1 MKRSAERVIGATE
14 AGRHPVVHVDMH
26 RLSAGRTGR
35 PPLLAEATGPFQAEL
50 PAADLADVSFLA
62 VRGFPVPVD
71 GIGSAARAEDP
82 VDQFTLHLFVPVRS
96 RPRGGLGSVRP
107 DADECLG

>member
-1 MKRSAERVIGATE
+1 
-14 AGRHPVVHVDMH
+14 MH

-62 VRGFPVPVD
+62 IRGFPVPVN
-71 GIGSAARAEDP
+71 GIGSAAGQKTPLTDLRFIFLCRYVCGHTAGWLRFDP
-82 VDQFTLHLFVPVRS
+82 MQMNVSDTVCILLLCP
-96 RPRGGLGSVRP
+96 
-107 DADECLG
+107 